1 MPNELNF
8 WIRSKPGPFAARTQE
23 AVWDMAW
30 ANFSKD
36 HPSSIDGDF
45 LFRGHLMDEGFNIRH
60 LIIGGYALD
69 LMK

>member
-1 MPNELNF
+1 MTTELDF

-23 AVWDMAW
+23 DVWRLAW
-30 ANFSKD
+30 QNFGRD

-69 LMK
+69 LMR